1 MVRKNKSDIQMLA
14 RVVEFYPSHA
24 SLFKANTVA
33 SETFAALGTA
43 VSKMSEQASLQ
54 LAGKNELRT
63 NTIVRAAARDA
74 LLKQIERV
82 SETATAISIDK
93 PGFEVKFRLAD
104 RNDQTLIQSARTFA
118 AEAETI
124 KNDFLQHCLPDNF
137 IDNLRAGAA
146 QLDRA
151 ILDQAAS
158 KNKRAHATKSVD
170 GAMDECLT
178 LLQRVD
184 AIVANTLADN
194 PPALAEWNVTR
205 RVTYRSK
212 RAPEAAPEPPQS
224 PTAAA

>member
-24 SLFKANTVA
+24 GLFKTDTVA
-33 SETFAALGTA
+33 AETFAALGSA
-43 VSKMSEQASLQ
+43 VAKVSEQASLQ

-74 LLKQIERV
+74 LLKQIDRL
-82 SETATAISIDK
+82 SSTATAISIGK
-93 PGFEVKFRLAD
+93 PGLEEKFRLAD
-104 RNDQTLIQSARTFA
+104 RNDQTLIQSAKTFA
-118 AEAETI
+118 AEAETM
-124 KNDFLQHCLPDNF
+124 KGEFLQHCLPDNF
-137 IDNLRAGAA
+137 IDNLRASAA

-158 KNKRAHATKSVD
+158 KNKRANATKAVNE
-170 GAMDECLT
+170 AMAECLT

-205 RVTYRSK
+205 RVAYRSK
-212 RAPEAAPEPPQS
+212 RAPEAAPEPPQAH
-224 PTAAA
+224 TAAA